1 MKLFNVQKQRSSMM
15 YLLPSVLII
24 LALIL
29 FLYGSATLSDSDF
42 EQEYRIVS
50 NALERS
56 ITQCYALEG
65 TYPPDLEY
73 LHDNYGFTY
82 NTKHFFIN
90 YRYIGGNLRPDV
102 TIITKE
108 SEN

>member
-29 FLYGSATLSDSDF
+29 FLYGSATLSDSDS

-73 LHDNYGFTY
+73 LHLLI
-82 NTKHFFIN
+82 HFLHFL
-90 YRYIGGNLRPDV
+90 YQYLKVEYYIL
-102 TIITKE
+102 
-108 SEN
+108 

>member
-29 FLYGSATLSDSDF
+29 FLYGSATLSDSDS

-73 LHDNYGFTY
+73 LHDNYDHILYFHPQSKLFLY
-82 NTKHFFIN
+82 L
-90 YRYIGGNLRPDV
+90 YLYIALH
-102 TIITKE
+102 KA
-108 SEN
+108 